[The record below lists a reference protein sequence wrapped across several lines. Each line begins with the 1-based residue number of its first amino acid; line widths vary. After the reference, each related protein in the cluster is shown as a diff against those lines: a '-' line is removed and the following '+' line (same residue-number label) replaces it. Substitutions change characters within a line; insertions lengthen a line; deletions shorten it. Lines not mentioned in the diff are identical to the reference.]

1 MFFNFKID
9 LEINFLTSFDL
20 CYLPKKVL
28 SIFEIDQPSGF
39 FVGPQEKFGDEGL
52 FNLGE
57 FITYKKEEMLKRI
70 LANTEKLMEG
80 QI

>member
-1 MFFNFKID
+1 MLAELLVPPELLAPLKPRR
-9 LEINFLTSFDL
+9 FLSF
-20 CYLPKKVL
+20 L